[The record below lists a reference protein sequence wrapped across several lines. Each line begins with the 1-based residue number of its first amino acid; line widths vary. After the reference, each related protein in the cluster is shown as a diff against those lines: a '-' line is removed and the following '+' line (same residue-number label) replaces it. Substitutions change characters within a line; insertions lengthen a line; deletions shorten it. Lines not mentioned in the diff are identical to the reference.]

1 MKRVT
6 GVGGVFFKSKD
17 PEKLKEW
24 YVKHLGLEPGPQG
37 QIMFTWLERN
47 KPEKLGHTIW
57 SPFPEDTDYFE
68 PSKASFMINYR
79 VENLDA
85 FLEQLK
91 KEGVEVLDRRFEDEM
106 IGKFGYVVDSEGN
119 TIELWEPAKPTTE
132 S

>member
-6 GVGGVFFKSKD
+6 GVGGVFFKNKD

-24 YVKHLGLEPGPQG
+24 YVKYLGLESGPQG
-37 QIMFTWLERN
+37 QIMFSWLERD
-47 KPEKLGHTIW
+47 KPEKVGHTIW

-79 VENLDA
+79 IENLNA
-85 FLEQLK
+85 LLQQLK
-91 KEGVEVLDRRFEDEM
+91 KEGVEVSDRRFEDDM
-106 IGKFGYVVDSEGN
+106 IGKFGYILDPEGN
-119 TIELWEPAKPTTE
+119 SIELWEPAKATTE